1 MYVRPVITID
11 GDNEMLGDETITSPY
26 TYENQSTASKK
37 VITDLASLAS
47 NKYFIAHIT
56 GSMNVDG
63 LLTNITDS
71 NGLHGKNTGVFS
83 SDKLEL
89 MSLLGEPISF
99 VNGIAQ
105 ENGDYLYQIKTNDGR
120 YLAINDDKT
129 VVFTDTETLLKLRIV
144 GDGKVLFM
152 SKSETI
158 YLNFYAAANKEGI
171 LSQFA
176 GWNEIDVNSYMTIY
190 QLD

>member
-1 MYVRPVITID
+1 MFSDR
-11 GDNEMLGDETITSPY
+11 TITSSY

-37 VITDLASLAS
+37 VITDLASLAF
-47 NKYFIAHIT
+47 NKYFIAHVT

-71 NGLHGKNTGVFS
+71 NGLPGKNTGVFS

-99 VNGIAQ
+99 VNRIAQ
-105 ENGDYLYQIKTNDGR
+105 ENGNDLYQIKANDGR

-129 VVFTDTETLLKLRIV
+129 VVFTDTETSLKLRIV
-144 GDGKVLFM
+144 GDGQVLFM
-152 SKSETI
+152 NKSETM
-158 YLNFYAAANKEGI
+158 YLNFYAAANKEEI

>member
-1 MYVRPVITID
+1 MRI
-11 GDNEMLGDETITSPY
+11 
-26 TYENQSTASKK
+26 NQQLQKK
-37 VITDLASLAS
+37 LASLAS
-47 NKYFIAHIT
+47 NKYFIAHVT

-63 LLTNITDS
+63 LLTNITNS
-71 NGLHGKNTGVFS
+71 NGLLGKNTGVFS
-83 SDKLEL
+83 SDKFEL

-99 VNGIAQ
+99 VNRIAQ
-105 ENGDYLYQIKTNDGR
+105 ENGNDLYQIKANDGR

-129 VVFTDTETLLKLRIV
+129 VVFTDTETSLKLRIV
-144 GDGKVLFM
+144 GDGQVLFM
-152 SKSETI
+152 NKSKTM
-158 YLNFYAAANKEGI
+158 YLNFYAAANKEVI

>member
-11 GDNEMLGDETITSPY
+11 GDNEMFSDRTITSPY
-26 TYENQSTASKK
+26 TYENQSAASKK

-47 NKYFIAHIT
+47 NKYFIVHVT
-56 GSMNVDG
+56 GSMNADG

-71 NGLHGKNTGVFS
+71 NGLLGKNTGVFS

-89 MSLLGEPISF
+89 MSLLGKPISF

-105 ENGDYLYQIKTNDGR
+105 ENGDYLYQIKANDGR

-129 VVFTDTETLLKLRIV
+129 VVFTDTETALKLRIV
-144 GDGKVLFM
+144 GDGQVLFM
-152 SKSETI
+152 NKSETM
-158 YLNFYAAANKEGI
+158 YLNFYAAANKEEI